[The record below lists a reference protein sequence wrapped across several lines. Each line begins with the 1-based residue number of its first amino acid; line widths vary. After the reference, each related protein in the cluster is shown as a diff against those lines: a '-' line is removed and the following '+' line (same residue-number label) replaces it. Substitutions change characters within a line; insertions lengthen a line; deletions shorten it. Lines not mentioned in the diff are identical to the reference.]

1 MKINYIL
8 KLVLVLLIS
17 ANINAQN
24 WYLNQVLVG
33 SGGNFSDPDNHVT
46 ISSYN
51 TINQITSDFG
61 SILTQSIQDIII
73 VDNYAYIAAQD
84 SIAKYDIDSYE
95 KLAITSAIG
104 VNKLHMANNK
114 LVASFQY
121 PEIDNFIKIYEIHNL
136 DLISSI
142 SEVSGEAA
150 GLTSIDNFIYAAVNG
165 GWAGTVGK
173 IAIIDIH
180 DLSFIQEVNLDSLGK
195 GIKDLFVHENQV
207 LSVNATPW
215 GGTTGHISVIDQYG
229 SISNSYMIPATIGSL
244 VGVKN
249 NMIYTVMNNG
259 VGSIDMETMT
269 IVDESVIDQPPL
281 TISCAKLD
289 TLNNEFYVSTT
300 NYSSMGEGTI
310 FDLNGFQIGSYTA
323 EISPDAMAFD
333 YRDNSNINEAELY
346 LTNIYPNPASSKINV
361 QTQIDDVKSV
371 IVVDN
376 LGRIIYEN
384 SGSNFKNLISID
396 ISSFNSGI
404 YTLRLTNNVG
414 VSSSKFIKQ

>member
-165 GWAGTVGK
+165 GWAGTGGK

-259 VGSIDMETMT
+259 IGSIDMETMT

>member
-1 MKINYIL
+1 
-8 KLVLVLLIS
+8 
-17 ANINAQN
+17 
-24 WYLNQVLVG
+24 
-33 SGGNFSDPDNHVT
+33 
-46 ISSYN
+46 
-51 TINQITSDFG
+51 
-61 SILTQSIQDIII
+61 
-73 VDNYAYIAAQD
+73 
-84 SIAKYDIDSYE
+84 
-95 KLAITSAIG
+95 
-104 VNKLHMANNK
+104 
-114 LVASFQY
+114 
-121 PEIDNFIKIYEIHNL
+121 
-136 DLISSI
+136 
-142 SEVSGEAA
+142 
-150 GLTSIDNFIYAAVNG
+150 
-165 GWAGTVGK
+165 
-173 IAIIDIH
+173 
-180 DLSFIQEVNLDSLGK
+180 
-195 GIKDLFVHENQV
+195 
-207 LSVNATPW
+207 
-215 GGTTGHISVIDQYG
+215 
-229 SISNSYMIPATIGSL
+229 
-244 VGVKN
+244 
-249 NMIYTVMNNG
+249 
-259 VGSIDMETMT
+259 METMT

>member
-8 KLVLVLLIS
+8 KLVLIFFIS
-17 ANINAQN
+17 TNINAQN
-24 WYLNQVLVG
+24 WYLNQVLIG
-33 SGGNFSDPDNHVT
+33 SGGVFGDLDNHVT
-46 ISSYN
+46 ISSYD
-51 TINQITSDFG
+51 TDSDSTSTFG

-73 VDNYAYIAAQD
+73 VDNYAFIAAQD

-95 KLAITSAIG
+95 RLSITGAIG
-104 VNKLHMANNK
+104 VNKLHVANDK

-121 PEIDNFIKIYEIHNL
+121 PEIDNFIKIYDADNL

-142 SEVSGEAA
+142 SEVSGESA

-173 IAIIDIH
+173 IAIIDIQ

-195 GIKDLFVHENQV
+195 GIKDLFVHDNQV
-207 LSVNATPW
+207 VSVNASPW

-229 SISNSYMIPATIGSL
+229 STSNSYMIPATIGSL
-244 VGVKN
+244 VGIKN

-259 VGSIDMETMT
+259 IGSIDMETMT

-289 TLNNEFYVSTT
+289 TLNNQFYVSTT
-300 NYSSMGEGTI
+300 DYSSMGEGTI

-323 EISPDAMAFD
+323 GISPDAMALD

-384 SGSNFKNLISID
+384 SGSNYRNLISID